1 MSRIVLAGCRAE
13 PLGSYLKALGVLRL
27 VGEQLDAGATGAW
40 LGERFVLDSAADEEA
55 LVYFFARRYRPTP
68 LLSPWNGGSGFGEKD
83 KASAATVAAI
93 EASTDERLLPY
104 REALAIVRRLVAS
117 PTWSTASM
125 NKKDMKKEQV
135 ARCRNELP
143 DDAVAWIDATV
154 VLTTE
159 APTFAPLFGT
169 GGNDGRLEF
178 SANFMANVL
187 ASMGLDKL
195 RKGADRGRLLR
206 SSLLGGD
213 SGPLPDGSSGPY
225 DPGAGGGVNSAP
237 AGEASAMVNPWD
249 YVLMFEG
256 GLLFA
261 SGAARRLG
269 TEVGRATVPFC
280 VDVSRVGNVALGDG
294 EDVRSEV
301 WAPIWRRPATSAEVA
316 RFIGEGRAEWG
327 RRSARNGVDFAR
339 AAATLGVDR
348 GIDAF
353 VRHGL
358 VKRFGLSY
366 LAIALD
372 RVEVGR
378 RPQVRVTTQVDEW
391 LERIKRGNT
400 PGALDDALRR
410 VGGAIYRAATG
421 VEPLAATL
429 QDVLYELA
437 NVERVIA
444 RSNQPAQRCRRPVE
458 RLLARQWLPLL
469 DDGTPELR
477 LATAMASARDRSG
490 ASLALLVR
498 PVRLDRALRGLA
510 WRDGPPIVDGFGRR
524 PVTAVLAS
532 ALVRRAVEFEPVDDG
547 SGPGEL
553 HVGFDFGRLAALD
566 DVAALVDGRIDEGR
580 LDRLVQGLLLLDWR
594 NDDGQGW
601 PANAGDR
608 HRAQISPV
616 FAAVGPCL
624 AGTTLERAGRDGVR
638 IEVRLGVERVWPALL
653 ASGGMKEVARSA
665 LKRLRIAGLDP
676 APRDFFV
683 STADRLPAGRRL
695 AAAAFCR
702 LRRADIH
709 ALLDQSCPPE
719 PRSQE
724 ER

>member
-1 MSRIVLAGCRAE
+1 MSRFVLDGCRAE

-27 VGEQLDAGATGAW
+27 VGEQLDADATGSW
-40 LGERFVLDSAADEEA
+40 LGERFVVDSTVDQDG
-55 LVYFFARRYRPTP
+55 LVEFFATGYRPTP

-83 KASAATVAAI
+83 KASATTVAAI
-93 EASTDERLLPY
+93 EASVDERLQPY
-104 REALAIVRRLVAS
+104 RDALAVVRRLVAS
-117 PTWSTASM
+117 PTWATASN
-125 NKKDMKKEQV
+125 NKDLKKEQV

-187 ASMGLDKL
+187 AVMGLVKL
-195 RKGADRGRLLR
+195 RKGVDRVQLLR
-206 SSLLGGD
+206 ASLLGGD
-213 SGPLPDGSSGPY
+213 PGPLPDGSSGPY

-249 YVLMFEG
+249 FVLMFEG
-256 GLLFA
+256 GLVFA

-269 TEVGRATVPFC
+269 ATVGRAAVPFC
-280 VDVSRVGNVALGDG
+280 VEVSRVGDVTLGEG
-294 EDVRSEV
+294 EDVRSEI
-301 WAPIWRRPATSAEVA
+301 WAPIWRRPAATAEVA

-358 VKRFGLSY
+358 VQRFGRNY

-378 RPQVRVTTQVDEW
+378 QPSIRVTTQVDEW
-391 LERIKRGNT
+391 TDRIRRVNT
-400 PGALDDALRR
+400 PAALDDALRR
-410 VGGAIYRAATG
+410 VEAAVYRSTIAQ
-421 VEPLAATL
+421 PLAAGL

-437 NVERVIA
+437 GAERAIALGSQPSERV
-444 RSNQPAQRCRRPVE
+444 RRPVE
-458 RLLARQWLPLL
+458 RLRARDWMSLL

-477 LATAMASARDRSG
+477 LAAAMASTRDRDG
-490 ASLALLVR
+490 ASLAVMVR
-498 PVRLDRALRGLA
+498 PVRLDRSGRGLA
-510 WRDGPPIVDGFGRR
+510 WREGPPVVEGLGRR
-524 PVTAVLAS
+524 PITSVLAS
-532 ALVRRAVEFEPVDDG
+532 ALARRAVELTAADLGE
-547 SGPGEL
+547 GPGQL
-553 HVGFDFGRLAALD
+553 QVAFDFSRLAALD
-566 DVAALVDGRIDEGR
+566 DVAALVDGRIDETR

-594 NDDGQGW
+594 GDDGQGW
-601 PANAGDR
+601 NPETGDLR
-608 HRAQISPV
+608 RAPRSPV
-616 FAAVGPCL
+616 LALVAPFL
-624 AGTTLERAGRDGVR
+624 AGGTIQRTGREGG
-638 IEVRLGVERVWPALL
+638 GVEVHLGIERDWPALL
-653 ASGGMKEVARSA
+653 ASGQVNDVAARA
-665 LKRLRIAGLDP
+665 LRRLRIAGLDP
-676 APRDFFV
+676 APRV
-683 STADRLPAGRRL
+683 VTASTAVGDRLATV
-695 AAAAFCR
+695 AFCR
-702 LRRADIH
+702 LRRVAIH
-709 ALLDQSCPPE
+709 SLLDQSCPPD
-719 PRSQE
+719 PQE